1 VSVGIATHS
10 DGLVHSKLKLRE
22 AYSRGISAAECFGVN
37 DCDPT
42 PDTPDLRRR
51 DKGIG
56 PSRGK
61 ELEVHADELRD
72 VPMRKLAC
80 KGTLR
85 CHFEK
90 GCHSSAMQGG
100 KEGVADHVFHWRQN
114 KGVTALRNRGA

>member
-22 AYSRGISAAECFGVN
+22 TNSRWIFAAECFGVN

-42 PDTPDLRRR
+42 SDTPDLRRR